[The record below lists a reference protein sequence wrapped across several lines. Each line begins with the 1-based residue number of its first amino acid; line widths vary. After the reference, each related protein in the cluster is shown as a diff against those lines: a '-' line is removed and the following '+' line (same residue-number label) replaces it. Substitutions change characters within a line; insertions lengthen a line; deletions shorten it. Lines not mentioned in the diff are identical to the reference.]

1 MLHGLRRWRELIELK
16 RQRADYLLTLD
27 CASIEDLNSV
37 ERKLQEKFPGTIQQT
52 DEIADIWES
61 TPDDIRISF
70 LLDPVGVQL
79 VSEGEEMWEME
90 RERRYQN
97 DYISTASLCKNK
109 SCGGRCRCSIVP
121 QRSVEDD
128 IVEYYE
134 ISEDVDEEL
143 LQKAINMV
151 EKETEVAEEQ
161 QKDVQAVIEDWGV
174 TQMLQDRKNGVDRR
188 NRVFWSSLFFKK
200 WRRNVG
206 LKICEECYEWKDNV
220 GYNVLKKKD
229 ICDACDEAMDDGY
242 TSTGSLNRTSLAD
255 VGSDAEE
262 EEYDAVE
269 EVPEDESGYETD
281 REDCILKVGSKTL
294 TCNDLWDLNKRFG
307 MSGGKDRLWKNYP
320 GTLKF
325 KMKQLTQN
333 SLETAGKSWLMFTKE
348 AAEKII
354 ALRTEEVNKRN
365 DESRSARKA
374 ASTKPKKKGI
384 KRRRLGA
391 EVDINDVA
399 ATIATSKSN
408 TTQFDEA
415 STTVVLDSCEKPAIF
430 NEEKKKMG
438 KPRWICP
445 FHDKGCKCGENH
457 DFQKRKSLHR
467 HLVDTH
473 DVQTLER
480 DGTEI
485 PKYVY
490 KCWDSPLCL
499 GKCKGFHDITNYKR
513 HLKLMHNMREPKLIN
528 GKWIDVCC
536 TGRELQPNYNI
547 SDPHEDPNKCVC
559 GKHHRI
565 EKRAYTYRKR
575 RRAEKTGAT
584 LVL

>member
-1 MLHGLRRWRELIELK
+1 MLHGLRRWRELIKLK
-16 RQRADYLLTLD
+16 RQRADFLLTLD
-27 CASIEDLNSV
+27 CTSIVDLNAV
-37 ERKLQEKFPGTIQQT
+37 ERKLQEKFPGTNNQT
-52 DEIADIWES
+52 DELAHIWDS
-61 TPDDIRISF
+61 TPDEVRTQF
-70 LLDPVGVQL
+70 LLDPVGEEVAI
-79 VSEGEEMWEME
+79 EGEDMWEME
-90 RERRYQN
+90 RSSRYKN
-97 DYISTASLCKNK
+97 DYIPTAALCK
-109 SCGGRCRCSIVP
+109 SRMCGGRCRCSIVP

-128 IVEYYE
+128 IVEYYR
-134 ISEDVDEEL
+134 DDPVDKLKENYDDES
-143 LQKAINMV
+143 LQEAIRLV
-151 EKETEVAEEQ
+151 EKDIEATEKQHKE
-161 QKDVQAVIEDWGV
+161 VQAVIEDWGV
-174 TQMLQDRKNGVDRR
+174 THMLQDRKKGVDKR

-220 GYNVLKKKD
+220 NYCVLRQRD
-229 ICDACDEAMDDGY
+229 LCNGCDESTPDGY
-242 TSTGSLNRTSLAD
+242 TSSGSLRRNHVAD
-255 VGSDAEE
+255 DGSDAEE
-262 EEYDAVE
+262 EEDAVE

-320 GTLKF
+320 GTAKF

-333 SLETAGKSWLMFTKE
+333 SLETADRSWLMFNKE
-348 AAEKII
+348 VAETMI
-354 ALRTEEVNKRN
+354 ALRSEEVNRRN
-365 DESRSARKA
+365 EEIRSARKP

-391 EVDINDVA
+391 EVDITGVA

-415 STTVVLDSCEKPAIF
+415 STTVVLDSCEKPPIF
-430 NEEKKKMG
+430 NEEEKKMG

-473 DVQTLER
+473 DVQTLES

-499 GKCKGFHDITNYKR
+499 DKCKGFHDITNYKR

-547 SDPHEDPNKCVC
+547 SDPQEDPNKCVC

-575 RRAEKTGAT
+575 KRAKE
-584 LVL
+584 